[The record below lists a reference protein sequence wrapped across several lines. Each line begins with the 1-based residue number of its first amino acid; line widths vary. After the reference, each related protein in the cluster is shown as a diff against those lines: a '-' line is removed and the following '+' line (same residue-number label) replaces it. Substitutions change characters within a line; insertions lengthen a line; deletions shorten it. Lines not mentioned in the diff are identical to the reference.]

1 MSWFPSFSSCSKSGT
16 PAKAGDVTSSKS
28 EPVPSTSNN
37 ADKETMTEPRTVNL
51 EFSFLCGICHE
62 YLTSPRMCSACRY
75 KSCDSCFKKWFQQLK
90 KLKMVTKCPQCN
102 AVLTYETLL
111 HVPNLDELDRKLT
124 SVQSNFGKLETTVA
138 NLFQGFSEKIRKI
151 EVATDDK
158 INETRKCFL
167 EKLKTQMTKV
177 TKEID
182 ELNEKQNNSKILS
195 EQKIEFK
202 SDVKA
207 VQPVAADICTP
218 DLAIPGTST
227 CRPAPKAP
235 LSRSRIPKDTTAKIT
250 SIPKVGVKRSA
261 VNSFARNNSA
271 AKKSKSNL
279 PNLNS
284 AAKKSNSTLSNLNSA
299 AKYGSRSAANRK

>member
-62 YLTSPRMCSACRY
+62 YLTNPRMCSACRY

-124 SVQSNFGKLETTVA
+124 AVQSNFGKLETAVA

-182 ELNEKQNNSKILS
+182 ELNEKQKNSNKLS
-195 EQKIEFK
+195 EQKVELK

-207 VQPVAADICTP
+207 VQPVTVDTN
-218 DLAIPGTST
+218 LAIPGTST
-227 CRPAPKAP
+227 CPHASKVP

-261 VNSFARNNSA
+261 VNSLARNNSA

-279 PNLNS
+279 PNVNS
-284 AAKKSNSTLSNLNSA
+284 AAKKSSSTLPNVNFA